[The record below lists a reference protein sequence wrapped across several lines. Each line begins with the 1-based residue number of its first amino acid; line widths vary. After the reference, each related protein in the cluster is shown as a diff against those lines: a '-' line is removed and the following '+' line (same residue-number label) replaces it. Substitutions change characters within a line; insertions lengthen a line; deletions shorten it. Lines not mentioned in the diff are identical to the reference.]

1 METNTPAIQL
11 KEPVSVRVEG
21 VSKSFGDQ
29 TVLSDIAFDVTPG
42 EIFVIM
48 GPSGSGKSV
57 LLKNIIGLELPDS
70 GLIEIGG
77 LDASCR
83 ETHRKIL
90 TSMVFQSGALFNS
103 LTVFDNL
110 AFYPREHE
118 LYSEVEL
125 KRRVNDVLDML
136 SLGDAA
142 KKRPSELS
150 GGMRKRVAIA
160 CTLMMEPQLILYDEP
175 TSELDP
181 IMATTIAEVIATLRK
196 ELGVTSI
203 VVTHDTHVAE
213 SIADRV
219 AVLMDGS
226 IRLIASPAELKN
238 VDDERVRDFL
248 NPTVNLEHPRFKTG
262 KNS

>member
-1 METNTPAIQL
+1 MAADTPVIQL
-11 KEPVSVRVEG
+11 KEPVPVRVEG
-21 VSKSFGDQ
+21 VSKAFGDQ
-29 TVLSDIAFDVTPG
+29 TVLTDIEFNVSPG

-70 GLIEIGG
+70 GNIEIGG

-103 LTVFDNL
+103 LTVYDNL

-125 KRRVNDVLDML
+125 GRRVTDVLDML
-136 SLGDAA
+136 SLGRAA
-142 KKRPSELS
+142 QKHPSELS

-160 CTLMMEPQLILYDEP
+160 RTLMMEPQLILYDEP

-181 IMATTIAEVIATLRK
+181 IMAATISEVIGTLRK

-203 VVTHDTHVAE
+203 VVTHDTQVAE

-226 IRLIASPAELKN
+226 IRLIATPKELKTTN
-238 VDDERVRDFL
+238 DERVRDFL
-248 NPTVNLEHPRFKTG
+248 NPSVDLEHPRFKTG

>member
-1 METNTPAIQL
+1 MAANTPVIQL
-11 KEPVSVRVEG
+11 KEPVSVRVQG
-21 VSKSFGDQ
+21 VSKNFGDQ
-29 TVLSDIAFDVTPG
+29 TVLSNISFEVSPG

-70 GLIEIGG
+70 GSIEIGG
-77 LDASCR
+77 LDASSR
-83 ETHRKIL
+83 DTHKQIL
-90 TSMVFQSGALFNS
+90 TAMVFQSGALFNS
-103 LTVFDNL
+103 LTVYENL

-118 LYSEVEL
+118 LYSESVL
-125 KRRVNDVLDML
+125 DKRVKDVLDML
-136 SLGDAA
+136 SLGSASQ
-142 KKRPSELS
+142 KHPSELS

-160 CTLMMEPQLILYDEP
+160 RTLMMEPQLILYDEP

-181 IMATTIAEVIATLRK
+181 IMATTICEVIATLRK

-226 IRLIASPAELKN
+226 IHLIATPAELKN
-238 VDDERVRDFL
+238 INDERVRDFL
-248 NPTVNLEHPRFKTG
+248 NPSINLEHPRFKTG
-262 KNS
+262 KNT

>member
-1 METNTPAIQL
+1 MVSDTPVIKL
-11 KEPVSVRVEG
+11 KDPVSVRVEG
-21 VSKSFGDQ
+21 VSKHFGNQ
-29 TVLSDIAFDVTPG
+29 AVLSDIGFDVSPG

-70 GLIEIGG
+70 GKIEIGG
-77 LDASCR
+77 LDASHP

-103 LTVFDNL
+103 LTVYDNL

-118 LYSEVEL
+118 LYSEAEL
-125 KRRVNDVLDML
+125 GRRVNDVLEML
-136 SLGDAA
+136 SLSNAA
-142 KKRPSELS
+142 EKHPSELS

-160 CTLMMEPQLILYDEP
+160 RTLMMEPQLILYDEP

-181 IMATTIAEVIATLRK
+181 IMAATICEVIATLRK

-219 AVLMDGS
+219 AVLMDGG
-226 IRLIASPAELKN
+226 IRVIASPGELKRIE
-238 VDDERVRDFL
+238 DERVRDFL
-248 NPTVNLEHPRFKTG
+248 NPTINLEHPRFKTG